1 MFEMEQ
7 QVEAT
12 ARLAMQTSIDFAE
25 HRAALQGMF
34 FLAGAA
40 KQKCLEVYEAYSRD
54 RDVVLACISVL
65 YNSSRT
71 RHSHTQR
78 ADRQWRLSAMQT
90 LGGHLKANRGLWW
103 LVSRPRSHPPT
114 FE

>member
-12 ARLAMQTSIDFAE
+12 ARLAMHTSIDFAE

-54 RDVVLACISVL
+54 RDEV
-65 YNSSRT
+65 
-71 RHSHTQR
+71 
-78 ADRQWRLSAMQT
+78 MQGT
-90 LGGHLKANRGLWW
+90 KDKGAP
-103 LVSRPRSHPPT
+103 PRMGPHV
-114 FE
+114 